1 MPHEYSATIYE
12 EKPIS
17 RTRVSVAAW
26 SPTMDIIAI
35 GSPTGIVSLHKYKM
49 GVNWEVTSQDSG
61 AVTHIAWRP
70 DGDVLAVAYESGRV
84 EQLNH
89 SNGSIVYTMEFGCK
103 SIELLSWVSCE
114 HEVAEKEAFFPPFS
128 SLSIFSD
135 EIFSSRN
142 EVNRLSQPWINGDS
156 KPSILVILFADRTIR
171 LFGCGFY
178 ELLSFP
184 LDSFHKIYECS
195 MAHDFS
201 SFSFFSLSQEGAL
214 QLNRGPSPALAEH
227 CLSLQRISYHV
238 ANLLC
243 CKNILIWC
251 LKQLQGFWEST
262 LVELDSKLTTYSRMR
277 LENSPDWSLRNE
289 LMEVILFGH
298 VSIELKEYFKRHW
311 SPSAIRR
318 TGIAMFKAYDAMEAV
333 AFQQFQFV
341 LMQLIC
347 EASELLGC
355 IRDHH
360 NFECFGL
367 KEEAIIELIQVL
379 GTSLQKT
386 HELHAIVKY
395 CSQYLRP
402 FFHWLYEVA
411 DSSIKDMLR
420 RVDVNISQAEL
431 ALVITFVTERFTPCF
446 INGQLKSYQI
456 ELVEQYIRRGGITK
470 PLDLVMGFKA
480 SEEYFK
486 RTKLKNLI
494 PLHGSLDK
502 RFFPDGIF
510 ATSNSSLADLIEVRL
525 SECINKVATFGEV
538 VSPVGLFQ
546 EPEPPLPLIDHV
558 SDISKYHLCSTSH
571 NVKSALTN
579 KSMQSLGGH
588 TCVGVVDRFAFVR
601 PRNDLSARE
610 TIFTFSIDPS
620 DARKGFSIDVDGF
633 ATDDNPLKKT
643 YNIVDMKFFEIST
656 LAVMLTRED
665 DISSN
670 ATLQWILFIP
680 LDECFAAASSLP
692 PNSLLPVSNTLSDYL
707 AGSSVPLSRLVT
719 HRLQV
724 HALPYKPYW
733 FTLNEKRHTI
743 FVMFDSF
750 CRVFIMKRREIS
762 DEQQMDDSSP

>member
-1 MPHEYSATIYE
+1 MTQEYSTMIYK

-26 SPTMDIIAI
+26 SPTMDIIAL

-61 AVTHIAWRP
+61 GVTHIAWRP

-84 EQLNH
+84 QQLNH
-89 SNGSIVYTMEFGCK
+89 SDGSIVYAMEFGYK
-103 SIELLSWVSCE
+103 AIEHLSWVSCE
-114 HEVAEKEAFFPPFS
+114 HEVAKKEAFFPSFS
-128 SLSIFSD
+128 SLSVFSD
-135 EIFSSRN
+135 EIFSNRN
-142 EVNRLSQPWINGDS
+142 EVNQLSQPWIHVDS
-156 KPSILVILFADRTIR
+156 KPSILAIQFADHTIR

-178 ELLSFP
+178 EVLAFR

-201 SFSFFSLSQEGAL
+201 SFSFFSLNQRGSL

-227 CLSLQRISYHV
+227 CLPLQRVSYHV
-238 ANLLC
+238 ANLLH
-243 CKNILIWC
+243 CKNILNWC

-277 LENSPDWSLRNE
+277 LENSPEWSLRNE

-311 SPSAIRR
+311 PPTAIRR
-318 TGIAMFKAYDAMEAV
+318 TGIAMFKAYDGMQAV
-333 AFQQFQFV
+333 AFQQLQFILV
-341 LMQLIC
+341 RLIC

-355 IRDHH
+355 IRDHQ
-360 NFECFGL
+360 NLECFGL
-367 KEEAIIELIQVL
+367 KEEAVVELVQAV
-379 GTSLQKT
+379 GTALQKT
-386 HELHAIVKY
+386 HELHTIVKY

-431 ALVITFVTERFTPCF
+431 SLVITFITERFTPCF

-480 SEEYFK
+480 SEEHFK

-510 ATSNSSLADLIEVRL
+510 FTSTCSLADLIEIQL
-525 SECINKVATFGEV
+525 AECINKVATFGEV

-546 EPEPPLPLIDHV
+546 EPEPPIPLINHV

-571 NVKSALTN
+571 QITSTPTN
-579 KSMQSLGGH
+579 KSIQALGIQICAG
-588 TCVGVVDRFAFVR
+588 TVDRFAFVR
-601 PRNDLSARE
+601 PRKDLGNR
-610 TIFTFSIDPS
+610 D
-620 DARKGFSIDVDGF
+620 
-633 ATDDNPLKKT
+633 
-643 YNIVDMKFFEIST
+643 
-656 LAVMLTRED
+656 
-665 DISSN
+665 
-670 ATLQWILFIP
+670 
-680 LDECFAAASSLP
+680 
-692 PNSLLPVSNTLSDYL
+692 
-707 AGSSVPLSRLVT
+707 
-719 HRLQV
+719 
-724 HALPYKPYW
+724 
-733 FTLNEKRHTI
+733 TI
-743 FVMFDSF
+743 FVYSVDPS
-750 CRVFIMKRREIS
+750 R
-762 DEQQMDDSSP
+762 